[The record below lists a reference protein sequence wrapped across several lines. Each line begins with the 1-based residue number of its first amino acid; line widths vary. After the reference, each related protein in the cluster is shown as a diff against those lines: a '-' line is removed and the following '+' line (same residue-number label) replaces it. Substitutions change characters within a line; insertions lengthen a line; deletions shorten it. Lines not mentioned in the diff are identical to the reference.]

1 MQQVGI
7 SREQIAEQPVP
18 VFTPSDGKTSSVNG
32 PEDLENVDLPG
43 KMAITFKINVASHLP
58 KQAQEADPSDIANA
72 NDLQAVNVVEARRE
86 LEPQAP
92 HAVDVENDPKPQV
105 VEEIFV
111 SG

>member
-18 VFTPSDGKTSSVNG
+18 VFISSDGKTSSVNG

-72 NDLQAVNVVEARRE
+72 NDLQAVNVVDAV
-86 LEPQAP
+86 LGVHCDQASV
-92 HAVDVENDPKPQV
+92 AVVIMW
-105 VEEIFV
+105 IFV
-111 SG
+111 LPIALSLRG